1 MRLFALTVCL
11 LASGALADE
20 LKGTLKERLDA
31 GGYSYLRIATP
42 KGEVWAAVQQATLE
56 VGKEV
61 SVEVQTEMRNFES
74 KTLKRT
80 WASLIF
86 GTVAGAPA
94 AAPAPSTPGV
104 NPHEQG
110 LPKTSPSTPTLEG
123 KVLETLNA
131 GTYTYLRLETK
142 HGETWAATP
151 TNTVSKGATVRVK
164 NPQPMDG
171 FRSPS
176 LNRTFE
182 RIVFGT
188 LEQ

>member
-1 MRLFALTVCL
+1 MRTLALAFSL
-11 LASGALADE
+11 LASTALADE

-31 GGYSYLRIATP
+31 GGYSYLRIATA
-42 KGEVWAAVQQATLE
+42 KGEVWAAVPQVALE

-61 SVEVQTEMRNFES
+61 AVDVQTEMRDFES

-94 AAPAPSTPGV
+94 AAPVAMAPGT

-110 LPKTSPSTPTLEG
+110 LPKTTPPTPTLEG

>member
-42 KGEVWAAVQQATLE
+42 KGEVWAAVPQATLE

-142 HGETWAATP
+142 QGETWAATP